1 MVRCTNREGRL
12 PVEILKDTDFKKE
25 LKSSLRRG
33 YLFFGE
39 EDYLK
44 SFAVRSA
51 EEALCP
57 DVTFSFFNVIKLDAL
72 DFTPAKLLD
81 ALMPMPMMAE
91 RKLVILSGLNF
102 NTMRSSEL
110 DELCDGLSALEE
122 YDYNT
127 LIVTAASDCL
137 DAGYLPN
144 KPSSAL
150 KKLAEHLTPVQFDR
164 CTPSRLNSW
173 VQKHFAHNGVHAEP
187 AFCSKMI
194 DYCGRGMFQLASEI
208 DKLSF
213 YERFHDRDTVSEKD
227 LYLVCTPL
235 VEYDVFAFVNAIM
248 EGNQDA
254 ALAILSDYKFRR
266 IDPIVILSD
275 VIRVFCDMESIR
287 AMQADGVPFQ
297 EIAAYFKQNFRYHE
311 YKVGL
316 YQKSLRQTSEKRLR
330 RAIEACV
337 AADTALKR
345 SPQGYTALEKLICAI

>member
-1 MVRCTNREGRL
+1 M
-12 PVEILKDTDFKKE
+12 EILKDTDFKKE

-51 EEALCP
+51 EEAICP
-57 DVTFSFFNVIKLDAL
+57 DATFSFFNVIKLDAL

-81 ALMPMPMMAE
+81 ALMPMPMMTE
-91 RKLVILSGLNF
+91 RKLVVLSGLNF
-102 NTMRSSEL
+102 TAMRSGEL
-110 DELCDGLSALEE
+110 DELCESLSALEE

-137 DAGYLPN
+137 DVGYLPN
-144 KPSSAL
+144 KPSTAL

-164 CTPSRLNSW
+164 CTPSRLNAW
-173 VQKHFAHNGVHAEP
+173 VQKHFAHNGVQADP

-194 DYCGRGMFQLASEI
+194 DYCGRGMFQLAAEI

-213 YERFHDRDTVSEKD
+213 YERFHGRETVSEKD

-254 ALAILSDYKFRR
+254 ALSILADYKFRR
-266 IDPIVILSD
+266 IDPIIVLAD
-275 VIRVFCDMESIR
+275 MIRVFCDMESIR

-297 EIAAYFKQNFRYHE
+297 EIAAYFKQAFRYHE

-330 RAIEACV
+330 HAIDACV
-337 AADTALKR
+337 SADAALKR
-345 SPQGYTALEKLICAI
+345 SPQGYASIEKLICSI

>member
-1 MVRCTNREGRL
+1 M
-12 PVEILKDTDFKKE
+12 EILKDTDFKKE
-25 LKSSLRRG
+25 LKSSLRQG

-44 SFAVRSA
+44 SFAVQSA
-51 EEALCP
+51 EEAICP
-57 DVTFSFFNVIKLDAL
+57 DTTFSFFNVIKLDAL
-72 DFTPAKLLD
+72 DFSPAKLLD
-81 ALMPMPMMAE
+81 ALMPMPMMTE
-91 RKLVILSGLNF
+91 RKLVVLSGLNF
-102 NTMRSSEL
+102 TTMRSNEL

-144 KPSSAL
+144 KPSAAL

-164 CTPSRLNSW
+164 CTPSRLNAW
-173 VQKHFAHNGVHAEP
+173 VQKHFAHNGVHVDA

-194 DYCGRGMFQLASEI
+194 DYCGRGMFQLAAEI

-213 YERFHDRDTVSEKD
+213 YERFNGRDTASEGD
-227 LYLVCTPL
+227 LHLVCTPL

-248 EGNQDA
+248 EGNQDT

-266 IDPIVILSD
+266 IDPIIILAD
-275 VIRVFCDMESIR
+275 MIRVFCDMESIR

-297 EIAAYFKQNFRYHE
+297 EIAAYFKQHFRYHE

-330 RAIEACV
+330 HAIDACV
-337 AADTALKR
+337 SADIALKR
-345 SPQGYTALEKLICAI
+345 SPHGYASIEKLICSM